1 MHENPGSILRNIRS
15 YGRAMVDLVG
25 RVLLRAVLAWLT
37 VWFLFWLGLV
47 ALAWWL
53 RAGRDPR

>member
-1 MHENPGSILRNIRS
+1 MDENPVLIRRNIRS
-15 YGRAMVDLVG
+15 YGRAMVG

-53 RAGRDPR
+53 RAGRGPR